1 MAPAVRRRQLL
12 QNGGEIYQSSWP
24 YQCTDDSIFHC
35 RWYPY
40 STKHGWTFL
49 DLLKEDARLTESA
62 GCELQRLATKLL
74 LSASYGCHAF
84 CCMRERIT
92 NTSNLKLYGRT
103 YNPAILPIGENLRK
117 FGVTTLIFHAFHRG
131 NCSLP
136 ALAVHAETGEE
147 HESPPSTRSLV
158 RRRQ

>member
-1 MAPAVRRRQLL
+1 MAPLFVADSCCEM
-12 QNGGEIYQSSWP
+12 GEIYQSSWP
-24 YQCTDDSIFHC
+24 YQCTDDSVFHC
-35 RWYPY
+35 RWYPH

-103 YNPAILPIGENLRK
+103 YNPAILPIGEHLRK
-117 FGVTTLIFHAFHRG
+117 FWGHHLDFPRLSEGQLALCPPWPCMPKLERDMTVV
-131 NCSLP
+131 P
-136 ALAVHAETGEE
+136 AQYSKPR
-147 HESPPSTRSLV
+147 SP
-158 RRRQ
+158 